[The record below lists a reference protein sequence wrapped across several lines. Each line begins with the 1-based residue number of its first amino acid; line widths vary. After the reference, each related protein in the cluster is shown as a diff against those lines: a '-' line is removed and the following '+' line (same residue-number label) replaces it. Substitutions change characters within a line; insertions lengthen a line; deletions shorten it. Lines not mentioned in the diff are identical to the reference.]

1 MSICG
6 HKNFNSNNNNNHD
19 CDFNNNNNNN
29 NSNDNLRLFNKICK
43 ETNVIYHNYASSKG
57 ISDTTFWILYSI
69 YYYGEGITQTDIC
82 EEWFYSAQTINSALK
97 SMEQKGLITLKLA
110 PESKKNKQI
119 FFTDTGRSLA
129 EELVLPVIKAEE
141 QSFTGLDKKELEAM
155 FDVSF
160 KHLRQLEN
168 LITNLYL

>member
-19 CDFNNNNNNN
+19 CDFNNNNNN

-57 ISDTTFWILYSI
+57 VSDTTFWILYSI

-97 SMEQKGLITLKLA
+97 SMEQKGLITLRLA

-119 FFTDTGRSLA
+119 FFTDTGHSLA
-129 EELVLPVIKAEE
+129 DELVLPIIKAEE

>member
-19 CDFNNNNNNN
+19 CDFNNNNN

-57 ISDTTFWILYSI
+57 VSDTTFWILYSI

-110 PESKKNKQI
+110 PESKKSKQI
-119 FFTDTGRSLA
+119 FFTDTGHSLA
-129 EELVLPVIKAEE
+129 EDLVLPVIKAEE

-168 LITNLYL
+168 LITNL

>member
-19 CDFNNNNNNN
+19 CDFNNNNNN

-57 ISDTTFWILYSI
+57 VSDTTFWILYSI

-97 SMEQKGLITLKLA
+97 SMEQKGLITLRLA

-129 EELVLPVIKAEE
+129 DELVLPVIKAEE
-141 QSFTGLDKKELEAM
+141 QSFTGFDKKELEAM

-160 KHLRQLEN
+160 KHLKQLEN
-168 LITNLYL
+168 LITNL

>member
-1 MSICG
+1 MNICE
-6 HKNFNSNNNNNHD
+6 HKNFNSNSPD
-19 CDFNNNNNNN
+19 CDFNSNSNNNNNNN
-29 NSNDNLRLFNKICK
+29 NNNNLRLFNKICK

-57 ISDTTFWILYSI
+57 VSDTTFWILYSI
-69 YYYGEGITQTDIC
+69 CYYGEGITQTDIC

-110 PESKKNKQI
+110 PESKKSKQI

-141 QSFTGLDKKELEAM
+141 QSFTGLDKKELETM

-160 KHLRQLEN
+160 KHLGQLEN
-168 LITNLYL
+168 LITNL

>member
-19 CDFNNNNNNN
+19 CDFNNNNNN

-57 ISDTTFWILYSI
+57 VSDTTFWILYSI

-97 SMEQKGLITLKLA
+97 SMEQKGLITLRLA

-119 FFTDTGRSLA
+119 FFTDTGSSLA
-129 EELVLPVIKAEE
+129 DELVLPVIKAEE

-168 LITNLYL
+168 LITNL